1 MFHKVLIAN
10 RGEIAIR
17 VAKAC
22 RELGV
27 KSVAIYSDADADAP
41 HVHACDEAVHV
52 GKSSSRE
59 SYLSIDNIIHAAHS
73 VGADAI
79 HPGYGFLSENAHFAR
94 AIGDAGMVLIGPS
107 PSAIAAMG
115 DKTEARALVRT
126 VGVPVTPAIE
136 APPTDVKELQAQAER
151 IGFPLL
157 VKAAAGGGGRG
168 MRIVRQIGELAE
180 ALESA
185 GREATSAFGDGRVFI
200 ERYVEYPRHIEM
212 QILAD
217 RYGNVVH
224 FGERECSLQ
233 RRHQKVIEE
242 APSADVDAALRA
254 RLAAAATAAA
264 RCVAYVN
271 AGTVEFMVD
280 KHRNVFFLEMNTR
293 IQVEH
298 PVTEWVY
305 GIDLVQAQIR
315 IAAGEPLW
323 IRQDDVVARGHSI
336 EARVYAEDPA
346 QGFRPSPG
354 KIERLDEPRGLGIR
368 VDSGVRSGWQ
378 IPLYYDSMISKL
390 SVWADNRE
398 SARRRMLAA
407 LADYRVEGVTTNIP
421 FLIALMSHP
430 DYVTNNVS
438 TGWLGDNLPEVLE
451 TAAATASA
459 AASAD
464 EARAAAEHAAAE

>member
-27 KSVAIYSDADADAP
+27 KSVAVYSDADADAP

-52 GKSSSRE
+52 GKSPSRE
-59 SYLSIDNIIHAAHS
+59 SYLKIEHIIQAGLS

-115 DKTEARALVRT
+115 DKTEARSLVRT

-136 APPTDVKELQAQAER
+136 APPSDVRELEEQALR
-151 IGFPLL
+151 VGFPLL

-168 MRIVRQIGELAE
+168 MRIVREMGELGE

-185 GREATSAFGDGRVFI
+185 TREAASAFGDGRVFI

-242 APSADVDAALRA
+242 APSANVDEALRA
-254 RLAAAATAAA
+254 RLAAAAIAAA

-280 KHRNVFFLEMNTR
+280 KHRNIYFLEMNTR

-305 GIDLVQAQIR
+305 GVDLVQAQIR

-323 IRQDDVVARGHSI
+323 IRQEDVKPRGHAI
-336 EARVYAEDPA
+336 EARIYAEDPF
-346 QGFRPSPG
+346 QGFRPAPG
-354 KIERLDEPRGLGIR
+354 RIENLVEPRGLGIR

-390 SVWADNRE
+390 SVWAGDRE

-407 LADYRVEGVTTNIP
+407 LRDYRVDGVTTNIP
-421 FLIALMSHP
+421 FLISLLSHP
-430 DYVTNNVS
+430 DYITNNVS
-438 TGWLGDNLPEVLE
+438 TGWLGDNLPQVLE
-451 TAAATASA
+451 AAGAAPTA
-459 AASAD
+459 
-464 EARAAAEHAAAE
+464 E

>member
-27 KSVAIYSDADADAP
+27 KSVAVFSDADADAP
-41 HVHACDEAVHV
+41 HVHACDEAVHI
-52 GKSSSRE
+52 GPSPSRD
-59 SYLSIDNIIHAAHS
+59 SYLSIENIIGAARAT
-73 VGADAI
+73 GAEAI
-79 HPGYGFLSENAHFAR
+79 HPGYGFMSENAHFAR
-94 AIGDAGMVLIGPS
+94 AIEDNGITLIGPS

-115 DKTEARALVRT
+115 DKTESRALVRT
-126 VGVPVTPAIE
+126 VGVPLTPGIE
-136 APPTDVKELQAQAER
+136 APPSDVKELHAQAER
-151 IGFPLL
+151 IGLPLI

-168 MRIVRQIGELAE
+168 MRIVRKMSELDE

-185 GREATSAFGDGRVFI
+185 AREATSAFGDGRVFI

-217 RYGNVVH
+217 KYGNIVH

-242 APSADVDAALRA
+242 APSANVDAALRA
-254 RLAAAATAAA
+254 RLAAAAIAAA

-280 KHRNVFFLEMNTR
+280 KKRNIYFLEMNTR

-305 GIDLVQAQIR
+305 GVDLVQAQIR

-323 IRQDDVVARGHSI
+323 IRQEDVVPRGHAI
-336 EARVYAEDPA
+336 EARIYAEDPA

-354 KIERLDEPRGLGIR
+354 TIEGLTEPRGLGIR
-368 VDSGVRSGWQ
+368 VDSGVRAGWK

-390 SVWADNRE
+390 SVWAGDRE
-398 SARRRMLAA
+398 SARRRLLSA
-407 LADYRVEGVTTNIP
+407 LDDYKIEGVTTNIP
-421 FLIALMSHP
+421 FLKALVSHP
-430 DYVTNNVS
+430 DYITNNVS
-438 TGWLGDNLPEVLE
+438 TDFLGEHLSEVLE
-451 TAAATASA
+451 AATQ
-459 AASAD
+459 
-464 EARAAAEHAAAE
+464 AESE

>member
-52 GKSSSRE
+52 GKSPSRE
-59 SYLSIDNIIHAAHS
+59 SYLSIDNIIQAAHS

-94 AIGDAGMVLIGPS
+94 AISDAGIVLIGPS

-136 APPTDVKELQAQAER
+136 APPSDVKELEAQATR

-168 MRIVRQIGELAE
+168 MRIVREIGELAE

-242 APSADVDAALRA
+242 APSANVDAALRA

-271 AGTVEFMVD
+271 AGTVEFLVD
-280 KHRNVFFLEMNTR
+280 KHRNIYFLEMNTR

-305 GIDLVQAQIR
+305 GVDLVQAQIR
-315 IAAGEPLW
+315 IAAGEPMW
-323 IRQDDVVARGHSI
+323 IKQDDVVARGHAI
-336 EARVYAEDPA
+336 EARIYAEDPA
-346 QGFRPSPG
+346 AGFRPAPG
-354 KIERLDEPRGLGIR
+354 TIELLVEPRGLGIR
-368 VDSGVRSGWQ
+368 VDSGVRTGWQ

-390 SVWADNRE
+390 SVWAGDRE
-398 SARRRMLAA
+398 SARRRLLAA
-407 LADYRVEGVTTNIP
+407 LDDYRVDGVTTNIP
-421 FLIALMSHP
+421 FLKALISHP

-438 TGWLGDNLPEVLE
+438 TGFLGDHLPEILE
-451 TAAATASA
+451 TATAL
-459 AASAD
+459 
-464 EARAAAEHAAAE
+464 RTLAE

>member
-41 HVHACDEAVHV
+41 HVHACDEAVYV
-52 GKSSSRE
+52 GKSPSRE
-59 SYLSIDNIIHAAHS
+59 SYLNIDNIIQGALAAG
-73 VGADAI
+73 VDAI

-94 AIGDAGMVLIGPS
+94 AIDAAGMVLIGPS
-107 PSAIAAMG
+107 ASAIAAMG

-136 APPTDVKELQAQAER
+136 APPSNVDELHAQALR

-168 MRIVRQIGELAE
+168 MRIVRQMDELGD

-185 GREATSAFGDGRVFI
+185 QREATSAFGDGRVFI
-200 ERYVEYPRHIEM
+200 ERYVEYPRHIEV
-212 QILAD
+212 QILCD
-217 RYGNVVH
+217 GYGNVVT

-242 APSADVDAALRA
+242 APSANVDAALRA
-254 RLAAAATAAA
+254 RLLAAATAAA
-264 RCVAYVN
+264 RSVAYRN
-271 AGTVEFMVD
+271 AGTVEFLVD
-280 KHRNVFFLEMNTR
+280 KYRNIYFLEMNTR

-305 GIDLVQAQIR
+305 GVDLVQAQIR
-315 IAAGEPLW
+315 IAAGEPMW
-323 IRQDDVVARGHSI
+323 IRQEDVVARGHAI

-346 QGFRPSPG
+346 QGFRPAPG

-390 SVWADNRE
+390 SVWAGDRE

-407 LADYRVEGVTTNIP
+407 LSDYRVEGVTTNIP
-421 FLIALMSHP
+421 FLKALLSHP

-438 TGWLGDNLPEVLE
+438 TGFLGDNLQDILD
-451 TAAATASA
+451 TAAALDAP
-459 AASAD
+459 
-464 EARAAAEHAAAE
+464 AE